1 MKRSSIATMFLTG
14 LLALAASGATMAHRM
29 GDDDDHG
36 YGGHGM
42 MGGQGM
48 MQGGQAGPGMM
59 GPGMMGPGTMG
70 PGMMGPG
77 TMGSGMMGPGMMGS
91 GMMGPGMMGSGMMS
105 PGMMGPGMMS
115 PGMMQGGVGPYA
127 SGVLGLDDGQRERLE
142 AIQRENAR
150 EHWQLMQE
158 MHEHARAM
166 MELRTGDEVDPEALG
181 RAFDEV
187 AAVHRRMLVQQA
199 RMHNRMR
206 DVLTE
211 EQRERL
217 RQMWSYGQ

>member
-1 MKRSSIATMFLTG
+1 MRRSSIATMFLTG

-36 YGGHGM
+36 YGYGGHGM

-48 MQGGQAGPGMM
+48 MQGGQIGSGMMGPGMM
-59 GPGMMGPGTMG
+59 GPGMMGPGMMGPGMMDPGMMG

-77 TMGSGMMGPGMMGS
+77 MMG
-91 GMMGPGMMGSGMMS
+91 
-105 PGMMGPGMMS
+105 

-166 MELRTGDEVDPEALG
+166 MELRSGDEVDPEALG
-181 RAFDEV
+181 RTFDEF